1 MLQPPTGRQILP
13 SLRAEDLG
21 DDSLPEMMILASD
34 GARYERQRQRI
45 PEESEQ
51 GWHRIIIDLRKIQNP
66 EKDWR
71 ANAHIGVN
79 PAIMYGLASNPE
91 FKSQVLKCIKQA
103 LGKPGALLMFK
114 CTAGRHRSVA
124 AATIASEVLMYFL

>member
-1 MLQPPTGRQILP
+1 MP

-21 DDSLPEMMILASD
+21 DDRLPEMVIVA
-34 GARYERQRQRI
+34 YERQRQRI

-51 GWHRIIIDLRKIQNP
+51 EWHRIIIDLRKIQNP

-79 PAIMYGLASNPE
+79 PAIMYRLASNPE
-91 FKSQVLKCIKQA
+91 FKSQVLKGIKQA
-103 LGKPGALLMFK
+103 LGKPGALLMFN
-114 CTAGRHRSVA
+114 ALR
-124 AATIASEVLMYFL
+124 AATDRWRRPP